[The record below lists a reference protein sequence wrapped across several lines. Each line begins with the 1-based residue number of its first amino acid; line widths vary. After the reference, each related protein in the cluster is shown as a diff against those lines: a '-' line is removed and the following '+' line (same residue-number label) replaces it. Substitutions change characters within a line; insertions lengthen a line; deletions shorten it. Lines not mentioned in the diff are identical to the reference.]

1 MLKKKWLWI
10 SVIVVI
16 ILLIGGKVYMN
27 KKNKFEISK
36 EQQNNV
42 ASWIL
47 RSYKNVNQIKFLK
60 SYKNLNTGSVGVNFR
75 LNNDKN
81 LEGGIVVYEVSEFD
95 DNNGT
100 VGLNPISKFEKL
112 VPIENDETTKV
123 DLSDVTITYLEE
135 Q

>member
-1 MLKKKWLWI
+1 MLKNKWLWM

-16 ILLIGGKVYMN
+16 ILLLGGKVYMN
-27 KKNKFEISK
+27 KKNTFEISK

-42 ASWIL
+42 AFWIL
-47 RSYKNVNQIKFLK
+47 RSYENVDEIKFLK

-81 LEGGIVVYEVSEFD
+81 LEGGIVVGDVLEFD
-95 DNNGT
+95 DSNGI
-100 VGLNPISKFEKL
+100 VRLSPISKFEKL
-112 VPIENDETTKV
+112 VPIENDKTSKV
-123 DLSDVTITYLEE
+123 NLSNVTITYLEE